1 MARAEL
7 GPAVAWIG
15 LARRAGKL
23 APGDQAV
30 HYALKYHRARLVWL
44 AEDGGQ
50 ATRRKYEFW
59 AKTEGVPV
67 VLAGTKAELGSAAG
81 MAPLAVLAIVDQR
94 MAERV
99 LDALEVAMGG
109 LEFGREG
116 QNSRIRTGQ
125 RVKVGQPAPDRPAA
139 PTARGEHQKSHE
151 HRGTGGGAD
160 GPGHHARQAATR
172 PQASRS
178 ASPTGAAARAR
189 GSSGGA
195 IAPRLHA
202 RPGART
208 VRGETA
214 SRGGKAGRGPG
225 GPQKQ
230 RRGAG
235 GRSDRSDRQRP
246 R

>member
-1 MARAEL
+1 MAKAEL

-30 HYALKYHRARLVWL
+30 HLALKYHRARLVWL

-67 VLAGTKAELGSAAG
+67 VRAGTKVELGSAAG
-81 MAPLAVLAIVDQR
+81 MAPLAVLAIEDRR

-116 QNSRIRTGQ
+116 QNPRIRTGQ
-125 RVKVGQPAPDRPAA
+125 RVEVGQPAPDRPAA
-139 PTARGEHQKSHE
+139 PTARGKHQKSHE

-160 GPGHHARQAATR
+160 GSGHHARQAATR

-178 ASPTGAAARAR
+178 ASPTGASARARSR

-195 IAPRLHA
+195 TAPRPHT
-202 RPGART
+202 RPGVRAG
-208 VRGETA
+208 RGETA
-214 SRGGKAGRGPG
+214 SGGSQAGRASR

-230 RRGAG
+230 RRAAG
-235 GRSDRSDRQRP
+235 GHSDRKRP